1 MRKDRCFAEAPQ
13 TGDPVAERH
22 LGRLGLVGS
31 GGSIENA
38 AIFLANP
45 HEAHQIAAELLV
57 AINGIIGDCVIVST
71 ELCSL
76 ITCLAHGGSYQ
87 VYRMWLVWNK
97 KIYVTILP
105 LICIAGITGML
116 SQIGTRHRTQRNPSY
131 SVFGR
136 FSACIYRVVHY
147 RGPLY

>member
-1 MRKDRCFAEAPQ
+1 MLSSNRGHKTNLYLCDVQHTIVCANRIVI
-13 TGDPVAERH
+13 GI
-22 LGRLGLVGS
+22 VGS

-87 VYRMWLVWNK
+87 V
-97 KIYVTILP
+97 
-105 LICIAGITGML
+105 
-116 SQIGTRHRTQRNPSY
+116 
-131 SVFGR
+131 
-136 FSACIYRVVHY
+136 
-147 RGPLY
+147 